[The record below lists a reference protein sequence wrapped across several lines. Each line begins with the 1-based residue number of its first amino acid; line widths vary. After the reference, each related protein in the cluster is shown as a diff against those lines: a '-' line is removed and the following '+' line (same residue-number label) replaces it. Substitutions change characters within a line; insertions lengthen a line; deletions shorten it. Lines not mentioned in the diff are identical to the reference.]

1 MWLNNVINTVINTVI
16 DERARVVEDGEIVE
30 PLVSRPLIFLL
41 DESKGD

>member
-1 MWLNNVINTVINTVI
+1 MWLNNIINTVINTVI
-16 DERARVVEDGEIVE
+16 DERARVEDGEIVE

>member
-1 MWLNNVINTVINTVI
+1 MWLNNVINTVI
-16 DERARVVEDGEIVE
+16 DERVRVEDAEIVE